1 MLPSTLSRLFCHV
14 KVGLRSSAF
23 LTFKGV
29 VWVLRRARLARK
41 YTEFN
46 NHCMTHQQHDSAFL
60 QLISK
65 MSGLKT

>member
-1 MLPSTLSRLFCHV
+1 MLPSTLSRLFCHL

-23 LTFKGV
+23 PNFKGI
-29 VWVLRRARLARK
+29 VWVLRRARLAQK

-46 NHCMTHQQHDSAFL
+46 NHCITHHQHDSAFL
-60 QLISK
+60 HLISK